1 MLASNSQKWAHQNF
15 LGEVTVLGILPWVLM
30 WCSTHNPSQPSL
42 AIEMFAKVVTQW
54 LALAFLAEQ
63 CPPAHTATSFVFSS
77 FSFCVLECVCV
88 DMCTPPRCG
97 ASLRRQKRV
106 LHLEMELL
114 AMVSCLVGEPDLN
127 PVQEQK
133 CSSPLSVSPGPVPC
147 LPITKMSISPAEP
160 ASVETERQREI
171 SGFQTFFAV

>member
-1 MLASNSQKWAHQNF
+1 
-15 LGEVTVLGILPWVLM
+15 
-30 WCSTHNPSQPSL
+30 
-42 AIEMFAKVVTQW
+42 
-54 LALAFLAEQ
+54 
-63 CPPAHTATSFVFSS
+63 
-77 FSFCVLECVCV
+77 
-88 DMCTPPRCG
+88 MCTPPRCG

-160 ASVETERQREI
+160 ASVETEWQREI
-171 SGFQTFFAV
+171 SGFQTFFFCSLENFYEEIKYTKPVRTKLWTFSVRTTGMVTSRKCPVAAGGVPLSSEGKEKTWVTGENSLILKLYWTLNWIFL